1 VIEARHLTYRVP
13 GRTLVDQVTLD
24 IHPGHLLVLAGP
36 NGAGKSTLLKL
47 LAGELA
53 PAEGSVRLD
62 GRDVLKWRPEEL
74 ARRRAVLP
82 QSTSQPMLTVAE
94 TVALGRTPH
103 LTTETADKNAV
114 ARALEDTA
122 LTSWAERMVPT
133 LSGGEA
139 QRVHLARVLT
149 QLDGPETDLY
159 CFLDEPASA
168 LDLAHQIEL
177 MERLRRW
184 AARGWGVVA
193 VLHDLNL
200 AARFA
205 DTIALLRGGRL
216 EALGTPAEVLTE
228 SLIAKVFDTRAAVV
242 PHPILG
248 HPLVLPLSAI

>member
-1 VIEARHLTYRVP
+1 MIEARNLSYRVP
-13 GRTLVDQVTLD
+13 GRTLVDQVDLD
-24 IHPGHLLVLAGP
+24 ILPGQLLVLAGP

-47 LAGELA
+47 LTGELA
-53 PAEGSVRLD
+53 PAEGSVTLD
-62 GRDVLKWRPEEL
+62 GRDVLKWKPEEL

-82 QSTSQPMLTVAE
+82 QTASQPSLTVAE
-94 TVALGRTPH
+94 TVTLGRTPH
-103 LTTETADKNAV
+103 HTSDETDTAAV
-114 ARALEDTA
+114 AWALKETA
-122 LTSWAERMVPT
+122 LTPWAGRMVPT

-149 QLDGPETDLY
+149 QLGTGTNLY

-184 AARGWGVVA
+184 ATRGWGVVA

-228 SLIAKVFDTRAAVV
+228 PLIAKVFDTRAAVV
-242 PHPILG
+242 AHPLLG